1 MQMKV
6 EELSDLLNAL
16 TDWTSSQK
24 TWTLDYTNVTF
35 MKRTTV
41 RELITVKLN
50 LRDRHAISS
59 WITYLKGL
67 KVLQQICDESNSNF
81 YVNLD
86 HLRTSLESAKLL
98 QTHTRQPVQ
107 KGLEH
112 YIKNSV
118 QD

>member
-1 MQMKV
+1 MQV
-6 EELSDLLNAL
+6 EELTELLNAL
-16 TDWTSSQK
+16 SDWSSIQK
-24 TWTLDYTNVTF
+24 TWTLDDTKVAF

-41 RELITVKLN
+41 RELIAVKLN

-67 KVLQQICDESNSNF
+67 KILDQICDYSNGNF

-86 HLRTSLESAKLL
+86 QLKNAFESSKLL